1 MKKIL
6 VLVLTSLFW
15 VSAHQ
20 YDVYDINGKK
30 QGSISGL
37 VDKYTLKKYAMD
49 YHGSVLVKKRST
61 SKIEIL
67 KNPSNYQ
74 LSLIQQGF
82 IQKNI
87 DLNRDSLSEEKWIE
101 VEKNE
106 IVKICIDERIP
117 IWQTSINAA
126 IYSDSCLVLQAP
138 TLIGVETVN
147 VYFPKS
153 DSSYKINL
161 AVGMKYLNFKNEEVL
176 LGYYEEDDEEMR
188 LMLENVGMRE
198 NDPERLK
205 SITGTYLVD
214 KYPVTKCE
222 FTQIMWDS
230 IPTNPKSRIPY
241 TMQWMRRKTLSERN
255 KNCVTQDSAAKTVSL
270 YLAMKYANARSVREG
285 LRPYYKFELTDLDD
299 WEILSKGKYVIG
311 YYDFITHDQLYI
323 QVSTDSSSD
332 GYRLPYYDEWMMLA
346 RGGDKKNKA
355 PWGDTTATYEE
366 VSKYAKFTTQKS
378 YDVSDDKVG
387 QKKPNGYGLYDMFGL
402 VEEHVLFESDN
413 PFPGQRNTPSCL
425 KGGQYLIEA
434 EECNYRTNGFHSP
447 CWKDYNYGYSELGRI
462 LAAGFRLI
470 RNIGNNAKWSEV
482 KSDKE

>member
-30 QGSISGL
+30 QGSFSGIL
-37 VDKYTLKKYAMD
+37 DKYILKKYSID
-49 YHGSVLVKKRST
+49 FHGSILVKKKFSSNIEYLKNTST
-61 SKIEIL
+61 S
-67 KNPSNYQ
+67 Q

-106 IVKICIDERIP
+106 IVKICIDEQIP
-117 IWQTSINAA
+117 IWQTSINAV

-138 TLIGVETVN
+138 TLTGVESVN
-147 VYFPKS
+147 VYLPKS
-153 DSSYKINL
+153 DSLHKIKL
-161 AVGMKYLNFKNEEVL
+161 AVGMKYLDFKNDEVL
-176 LGYYEEDDEEMR
+176 LGYYEHDEKIRLLLEDI
-188 LMLENVGMRE
+188 GMRE
-198 NDPERLK
+198 YDPERHR
-205 SITGTYLVD
+205 SFTGTYLVD

-230 IPTNPKSRIPY
+230 IPANPKSRIPY
-241 TMQWMRRKTLSERN
+241 TMQWIRRKALSERN
-255 KNCVTQDSAAKTVSL
+255 KKCVTQDSAAETVSL

-285 LRPYYKFELTDLDD
+285 LKPYYKFELTDLDD
-299 WEILSKGKYVIG
+299 WDILSKGKYVIG
-311 YYDFITHDQLYI
+311 YYDFITHDQGYI
-323 QVSTDSSSD
+323 QVSTDSFSD

-366 VSKYAKFTTQKS
+366 VSKYARFTTEKS
-378 YDVSDDKVG
+378 ILISDKVG

-402 VEEHVLFESDN
+402 VEEHVLFESYN
-413 PFPGQRNTPSCL
+413 PFPAHRGLPSCK
-425 KGGQYLIEA
+425 KGGQYQIEA
-434 EECNYRTNGFHSP
+434 EECNTFSNGFHNP
-447 CWKDYNYGYSELGRI
+447 CWKQYNYGYSEIGPMP
-462 LAAGFRLI
+462 AGFRLI
-470 RNIGNNAKWSEV
+470 RNIGNNAKWTEV
-482 KSDKE
+482 KTNAE